1 MSPRPRACDGLLRT
15 VKNSPKVPGY
25 DEIIISG
32 EPERR
37 MKEKLLREGIF
48 VEDKTWNDIASLA
61 KGLKIKLPV

>member
-1 MSPRPRACDGLLRT
+1 M
-15 VKNSPKVPGY
+15 KNSPKVPGY